1 MSDAWTRFHDSVTG
15 AVSSRDS
22 LEQFDLGA
30 LASLDAAG
38 REQAEALLASRLD
51 HDDPRVV
58 AALAQLSTPS
68 ASVLLRGLADRPEA
82 SFMRIAAVALLRDA
96 AAMADVLTRTGRD
109 DLRIAA
115 AVAAASLPSHAEL
128 DAGLL
133 AAARACHEPTARHA
147 LVDAAL
153 TRRGRGPSLRTPPD
167 ASFWVLPLVASPVP
181 AVRAWGLARLE
192 TAGPP
197 VARQD
202 PRYDRLRD
210 ALGDPAAPLDEVLTP
225 LASDVDDR
233 AWAIDA
239 LVWRLG
245 KGDARAPA
253 AMVRLGAH
261 AARPALE
268 AVAQNAS
275 GDLAAEVARALG
287 AL

>member
-1 MSDAWTRFHDSVTG
+1 MSDAWTRFFESVTG
-15 AVSSRDS
+15 PVSSRDAV
-22 LEQFDLGA
+22 EQYDLAA
-30 LASLDAAG
+30 LAALDAAG
-38 REQAEALLASRLD
+38 RERAEALLASRLD

-58 AALAQLSTPS
+58 AALVRLGTPS
-68 ASVLLRGLADRPEA
+68 AAHLLRRLAERPEA
-82 SFMRIAAVALLRDA
+82 SHTRIAAAAQLADA
-96 AAMADVLTRTGRD
+96 NAMAEVLARTERD
-109 DLRIAA
+109 DLRTAA
-115 AVAAASLPSHAEL
+115 AVAATALPSHPGL
-128 DAGLL
+128 DAALL
-133 AAARACHEPTARHA
+133 SAAGACHDPTARHA

-167 ASFWVLPLVASPVP
+167 ASFWVLPLVASGVS

-197 VARQD
+197 VVRQD
-202 PRYDRLRD
+202 PRYDRFRD
-210 ALGDPAAPLDEVLTP
+210 ALGEPSAPLDEVLAP
-225 LASDVDDR
+225 LALDADDR

-253 AMVRLGAH
+253 GLARLGAR
-261 AARPALE
+261 AARPVLE

-275 GDLAAEVARALG
+275 GDLAAEVARALE

>member
-109 DLRIAA
+109 DLHRGRRRCSLAPIPRRNSMLGCWPPRA
-115 AVAAASLPSHAEL
+115 LPSPPR
-128 DAGLL
+128 G
-133 AAARACHEPTARHA
+133 
-147 LVDAAL
+147 
-153 TRRGRGPSLRTPPD
+153 TRSWT
-167 ASFWVLPLVASPVP
+167 
-181 AVRAWGLARLE
+181 
-192 TAGPP
+192 
-197 VARQD
+197 
-202 PRYDRLRD
+202 
-210 ALGDPAAPLDEVLTP
+210 
-225 LASDVDDR
+225 
-233 AWAIDA
+233 
-239 LVWRLG
+239 
-245 KGDARAPA
+245 
-253 AMVRLGAH
+253 
-261 AARPALE
+261 RP
-268 AVAQNAS
+268 
-275 GDLAAEVARALG
+275 
-287 AL
+287 